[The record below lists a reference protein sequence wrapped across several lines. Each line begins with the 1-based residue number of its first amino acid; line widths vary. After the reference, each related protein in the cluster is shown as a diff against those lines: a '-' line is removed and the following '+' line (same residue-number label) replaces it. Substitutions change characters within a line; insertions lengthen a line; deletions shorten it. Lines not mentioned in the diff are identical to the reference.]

1 MESVRRKR
9 PPVGSPP
16 HDLAPGSF
24 WFSPWVGQR
33 HPWVFSSSAG
43 LGDGAAP
50 CGSQHLLLP
59 HGPPVWGYGRRPQPL
74 QGRPRSS
81 VGAGEA
87 WRAAPSPAVSLRP
100 GPPSPA
106 WLCPRLISV
115 SRHHAVCPP
124 PSWVLCSYEE
134 FYPCSFWG
142 FSFRK
147 KPDSA
152 GGHSQGFMAS
162 KGFCGF
168 GSELTFVRIL
178 LGCEFHQH

>member
-1 MESVRRKR
+1 MGWSEASL
-9 PPVGSPP
+9 GFF
-16 HDLAPGSF
+16 LF
-24 WFSPWVGQR
+24 CWVGGWCR
-33 HPWVFSSSAG
+33 PLRVPASASTTWASC
-43 LGDGAAP
+43 LGVRAETPAPPGAT
-50 CGSQHLLLP
+50 
-59 HGPPVWGYGRRPQPL
+59 PVLRGGRKSLACR
-74 QGRPRSS
+74 
-81 VGAGEA
+81 
-87 WRAAPSPAVSLRP
+87 PSPAVSLRP

-134 FYPCSFWG
+134 FHPCSFWG